1 MGPLLSGVGYPMA
14 NGERTENLQPC
25 LPVHQLQLNP
35 SNALRAQVI
44 VGSGGISPSSLN
56 NRSVIIKLAGALHAL
71 ALHAVR
77 PLSDGRQLTRL
88 LQTHHAA
95 TLV

>member
-1 MGPLLSGVGYPMA
+1 MEKEL
-14 NGERTENLQPC
+14 RTYNLVSLFISYSP
-25 LPVHQLQLNP
+25 LNP
-35 SNALRAQVI
+35 SNTLRAQVI
-44 VGSGGISPSSLN
+44 VGSGGISPSSVN

>member
-1 MGPLLSGVGYPMA
+1 MEKDL
-14 NGERTENLQPC
+14 RTYNLASLFISDNP
-25 LPVHQLQLNP
+25 LNP
-35 SNALRAQVI
+35 SNTLGVQVI

-56 NRSVIIKLAGALHAL
+56 NRSVIIKLAGALRAR